1 MTKIISI
8 ANQKGGVG
16 KTTTAINL
24 PACLAVAEKRVLVID
39 FDPQANTTS
48 GMGIDKS
55 SVDRSIYDVVI
66 GRETLKNVTVN
77 TEVEYLKLAPS
88 SIDLVGAEVELVDRQ
103 DRESRLKNALALESG
118 DYDYIF
124 IDCPPS
130 LGLLTL
136 NALVAAQTVLI
147 PIQCEFYALEGLG
160 QLMRTIDLVKSN
172 LNAGLSIEGILL
184 TMYDARL
191 NLSRQVAEEARRY
204 FNGQV
209 FCTVINRNVRLS
221 EAPSFGKPIVFYD
234 AVSTGAKNYL
244 QLAEEFLKNG

>member
-1 MTKIISI
+1 MSRIVAI

-16 KTTTAINL
+16 KSTTAINL
-24 PACLAVAEKRVLVID
+24 SACLAVAEKRVLVVD

-48 GMGIDKS
+48 GMGCDKTRIAS
-55 SVDRSIYDVVI
+55 SVYDVLA
-66 GRETLKNVTVN
+66 GRVN
-77 TEVEYLKLAPS
+77 LGEAIISTEIEFLKLVPS
-88 SIDLVGAEVELVDRQ
+88 SIDLVGAEVELIDKHG
-103 DRESRLKNALALESG
+103 RERRLSAALSEEAERF
-118 DYDYIF
+118 DYVF

-136 NALVAAQTVLI
+136 NALVAAGTVLI

-160 QLMRTIDLVKSN
+160 QLLHTIELVRSN
-172 LNAGLSIEGILL
+172 LNPGLGIEGILL
-184 TMYDARL
+184 TMYDSRL
-191 NLSRQVAEEARRY
+191 NLSRQVADEARRY

-209 FCTVINRNVRLS
+209 YDTVINRNVRLS

-244 QLAEEFLKNG
+244 QLAEEFLKHG

>member
-1 MTKIISI
+1 MSRIVAI

-48 GMGIDKS
+48 GMGVERKS
-55 SVDRSIYDVVI
+55 VKHSIYDVVI
-66 GRETLKNVTVN
+66 GQKSVRDVTVS

-103 DRESRLKNALALESG
+103 DRESKLKNALAVESNS
-118 DYDYIF
+118 YDYIF

-172 LNAGLSIEGILL
+172 LNSSLKIEGILL
-184 TMYDARL
+184 TMYDSRL
-191 NLSRQVAEEARRY
+191 NLSRQVADEARRY
-204 FNGQV
+204 FDGQV
-209 FCTVINRNVRLS
+209 FATMINRNVRLS

-234 AVSTGAKNYL
+234 AVSTGAENYL